1 MSFNTSITGLN
12 AAQKDLDVTSNNIA
26 NANSTGFKSSRA
38 QFGDIYAVS
47 AYGNSKTA
55 TGQGVLTE
63 AVQQQFTQG
72 SLQFTNN
79 SLDLAISGQGFFA
92 FQPTLDSQQSVYSR
106 AGALGVNKDGF
117 IVNTNGQYLK
127 ALPVSVNGSLQSTS
141 LASAKPVQ
149 LPVAAGAPKATTLV
163 TQSFNLP
170 ASATVPTV
178 TPFNLTQATPD
189 PSSYTQANSQQVYDS
204 LGNTHTLT
212 SYYVKTANPNE
223 WNIYYQVDTQT
234 PIQGP
239 STITFNANG
248 QLPTTPA
255 PFNVTATAAS
265 LGTGAAPLSINVQTQ
280 GDSTQYNAPFN
291 MAAQSQD
298 GNTTG
303 QLTGVSVGSNGLIQ
317 ASYSNGQNIPLGM
330 VALANFSN
338 PQGLK
343 QIGNN
348 SWAESVDSGAPNA
361 GQPGTGT
368 FGLIQ
373 GGALEQSNVDLTQQ
387 LVNLITAQRN
397 FQANAQ
403 AIQTD
408 KTATDAVINIR

>member
-26 NANSTGFKSSRA
+26 NANSTGFKQSRA

-79 SLDLAISGQGFFA
+79 SLDLAITGQGFFA
-92 FQPTLDSQQSVYSR
+92 FQPALDSQQSVYSR

-117 IVNTNGQYLK
+117 IVNASGQYLK
-127 ALPVSVNGSLQSTS
+127 ALPVTSNGSLKSTS
-141 LASAKPVQ
+141 LASASPIQ
-149 LPVAAGAPKATTLV
+149 LPVAAGAPVATTTV

-170 ASATVPTV
+170 ASATAPTV
-178 TPFNLTQATPD
+178 AFDPTQATPD
-189 PSSYTQANSQQVYDS
+189 PASYTQANSQQIYDS

-223 WNIYYQVDTQT
+223 WNVYYQVDTQT
-234 PIQGP
+234 PSQGP
-239 STITFNANG
+239 STLTFDANG

-255 PFNVTATAAS
+255 PFTVTATSAS
-265 LGTGAAPLSINVQTQ
+265 LGTGAAPLSVSVQTL
-280 GDSTQYNAPFN
+280 GNATQYNAPFN
-291 MAAQSQD
+291 MAAQSQN

-303 QLTGVSVGSNGLIQ
+303 QLTGISVGSNGLIQ
-317 ASYSNGQNIPLGM
+317 ASYTNGQNVALGM
-330 VALANFSN
+330 VTLVNFSD
-338 PQGLK
+338 PQALK
-343 QIGNN
+343 QVGNN
-348 SWAESVDSGAPNA
+348 SWAQTVDSGSPIV
-361 GQPGTGT
+361 GQPGAGT
-368 FGLIQ
+368 LGAIQ

-408 KTATDAVINIR
+408 KTATDAVMNIR

>member
-1 MSFNTSITGLN
+1 MSFNTSITGIN

-92 FQPTLDSQQSVYSR
+92 FQPSLDSQQSEYSR

-117 IVNTNGQYLK
+117 IVNAQGAYLK
-127 ALPVSVNGSLQSTS
+127 ALPVNANGTLKSTS
-141 LASAKPVQ
+141 LASASPIQ
-149 LPVAAGAPKATTLV
+149 LPVAAGAPQATTTV
-163 TQSFNLP
+163 SQSFNLP
-170 ASATVPTV
+170 ASATAPTV
-178 TPFNLTQATPD
+178 TFNPAQATPD
-189 PSSYTQANSQQVYDS
+189 PASYTQANSQQVYDS

-212 SYYVKTANPNE
+212 SYYVKSTNPNE
-223 WNIYYQVDTQT
+223 WNVYYQLDTQT

-239 STITFNANG
+239 STLTFDANG
-248 QLPTTPA
+248 QLPTAPTPYT
-255 PFNVTATAAS
+255 VTATAAS
-265 LGTGAAPLSINVQTQ
+265 LGTGAAALNVAVTTQ
-280 GDSTQYNAPFN
+280 PDSTQYNAPFN
-291 MAAQSQD
+291 MAAQAQN

-303 QLTGVSVGSNGLIQ
+303 QLTGISVGSNGLIQ
-317 ASYSNGQNIPLGM
+317 ASYSNGQSIALGA
-330 VALANFSN
+330 VALVNFSA
-338 PQGLK
+338 PQSLK
-343 QIGNN
+343 QVGNN
-348 SWAESVDSGAPNA
+348 SWIETVDSGAPNV
-361 GQPGTGT
+361 GQPGSGT
-368 FGLIQ
+368 FGSIQ
-373 GGALEQSNVDLTQQ
+373 GGALEQSNVNITQE

-403 AIQTD
+403 AIQVD
-408 KTATDAVINIR
+408 KTASDSVLQIR

>member
-47 AYGNSKTA
+47 AFGNSKTA

-92 FQPTLDSQQSVYSR
+92 FQPTLDSQESVYSR
-106 AGALGVNKDGF
+106 AGAMGVNKDGF
-117 IVNTNGQYLK
+117 IVNSTGQYLK
-127 ALPVSVNGSLQSTS
+127 ALPVNANGTLKSTS
-141 LASAKPVQ
+141 IASAAPIQ
-149 LPVAAGAPKATTLV
+149 LPVAAGAPKATTKV

-170 ASATVPTV
+170 ASAVAPT
-178 TPFNLTQATPD
+178 TAFNLAQATPD
-189 PSSYTQANSQQVYDS
+189 PASYNQANSQQVYDS
-204 LGNTHTLT
+204 LGNTHSLT
-212 SYYVKTANPNE
+212 TYYVKTANPGE
-223 WNIYYQVDTQT
+223 WNLYYQLDTQA

-239 STITFNANG
+239 STLTFDANG
-248 QLPTTPA
+248 QLPTAPA
-255 PFNVTATAAS
+255 PFALTVPAAT
-265 LGTGAAPLSINVQTQ
+265 LGTGAADLNIAMTTQ
-280 GDSTQYNAPFN
+280 PDSTQYNAPFN

-303 QLTGVSVGSNGLIQ
+303 QLTGISVGSNGLIQ
-317 ASYSNGQNIPLGM
+317 ATYSNGQS
-330 VALANFSN
+330 VALGAVTMVNFAN
-338 PQGLK
+338 PQALK
-343 QIGNN
+343 QVGNN
-348 SWAESVDSGAPNA
+348 SWVQTVDSGTPNV
-361 GQPGTGT
+361 GQAGTGT
-368 FGLIQ
+368 FGSIQ
-373 GGALEQSNVDLTQQ
+373 GGALEQSNVDLTTQ
-387 LVNLITAQRN
+387 LVNMIVAQRN

-408 KTATDAVINIR
+408 KTATDAVMQIR

>member
-26 NANSTGFKSSRA
+26 NANSTGFKQSRA

-92 FQPTLDSQQSVYSR
+92 FQPTIDSQQSVYSR

-117 IVNTNGQYLK
+117 IVNASGQYLK
-127 ALPVSVNGSLQSTS
+127 ALPVTANGSLKSTS
-141 LASAKPVQ
+141 LASASPIQ
-149 LPVAAGAPKATTLV
+149 LPVAAGAPVATTTV

-170 ASATVPTV
+170 ASATAPTV
-178 TPFNLTQATPD
+178 AFDPTQATPD
-189 PSSYTQANSQQVYDS
+189 PASYTQANSQQVYDS

-223 WNIYYQVDTQT
+223 WNVYYQVDTQT
-234 PIQGP
+234 PSQGP
-239 STITFNANG
+239 STLTFDANG

-255 PFNVTATAAS
+255 PFTVTATAAS
-265 LGTGAAPLSINVQTQ
+265 LGTGAAPLSVSVQTL
-280 GDSTQYNAPFN
+280 GDATQYNAPFN
-291 MAAQSQD
+291 MAAQSQN

-303 QLTGVSVGSNGLIQ
+303 QLTGISVGSNGLIQ
-317 ASYSNGQNIPLGM
+317 ASYTNGQNVALGM
-330 VALANFSN
+330 VALVSFSD
-338 PQGLK
+338 PQALK
-343 QIGNN
+343 QVGNN
-348 SWAESVDSGAPNA
+348 SWAQTVDSGNPIV
-361 GQPGTGT
+361 GQPGTGSL
-368 FGLIQ
+368 GAIQ

-408 KTATDAVINIR
+408 KTATDAVMNIR

>member
-26 NANSTGFKSSRA
+26 NANSTGFKQSRA

-117 IVNTNGQYLK
+117 IVNTSGQYLK
-127 ALPVSVNGSLQSTS
+127 ALPVTSNGSLKSTS
-141 LASAKPVQ
+141 LASASPIQ
-149 LPVAAGAPKATTLV
+149 LPVAAGAPTPTTAV

-170 ASATVPTV
+170 ASATAPTV
-178 TPFNLTQATPD
+178 AFDPTQATPD
-189 PSSYTQANSQQVYDS
+189 PASYTQANSQQVYDS

-223 WNIYYQVDTQT
+223 WNVYYQVDTQT
-234 PIQGP
+234 PSQGP
-239 STITFNANG
+239 STLTFNANG
-248 QLPTTPA
+248 QLPTTPP
-255 PFNVTATAAS
+255 PFTVTATAAS
-265 LGTGAAPLSINVQTQ
+265 LGTGAAPLSISVQSQ
-280 GDSTQYNAPFN
+280 GDATQYNAPFN
-291 MAAQSQD
+291 MAAQSQN

-303 QLTGVSVGSNGLIQ
+303 QLTGISVGSNGLIQ
-317 ASYSNGQNIPLGM
+317 ASYTNGQSIPLGM
-330 VALANFSN
+330 VALVSFSD
-338 PQGLK
+338 PQALK
-343 QIGNN
+343 QVGNN
-348 SWAESVDSGAPNA
+348 SWAQTVDSGSPTV
-361 GQPGTGT
+361 GQPGTGSL
-368 FGLIQ
+368 GAIQ

-408 KTATDAVINIR
+408 KTATDAVMNIR

>member
-92 FQPTLDSQQSVYSR
+92 FQPTIDSQESVYSR

-117 IVNTNGQYLK
+117 IVNTAGQFLK
-127 ALPVSVNGSLQSTS
+127 ALPVSVNGTLQSTS
-141 LASAKPVQ
+141 LTSAKPIQ
-149 LPVAAGAPKATTLV
+149 LPVAAGAPKATTTV

-170 ASATVPTV
+170 ASATAPVV
-178 TPFNLTQATPD
+178 AFNTTQATPD
-189 PSSYTQANSQQVYDS
+189 PASYTQANSQQVYDS
-204 LGNTHTLT
+204 LGNTHTMS

-223 WNIYYQVDTQT
+223 WNVYYQVDTQT

-239 STITFNANG
+239 STLTFDANG
-248 QLPTTPA
+248 KLPTAPA
-255 PFNVTATAAS
+255 PFTVSATSAS
-265 LGTGAAPLSINVQTQ
+265 LGTGAAPLAINVTTQ
-280 GDSTQYNAPFN
+280 PDSTQYNAPFN
-291 MAAQSQD
+291 MASQSQD

-317 ASYSNGQNIPLGM
+317 ASYSNGQSVALGM
-330 VALANFSN
+330 VALVNFSD
-338 PQGLK
+338 PQALK
-343 QIGNN
+343 QVGSN
-348 SWAESVDSGAPNA
+348 SWKQTVDSGEPLA

-368 FGLIQ
+368 FGAIQ
-373 GGALEQSNVDLTQQ
+373 GGALEQSNVDLTTQ
-387 LVNLITAQRN
+387 LVNMIVAQRN

-408 KTATDAVINIR
+408 KTATDAVMQIR

>member
-1 MSFNTSITGLN
+1 MSFNTSITGIN

-106 AGALGVNKDGF
+106 AGAMGVNKDGF
-117 IVNTNGQYLK
+117 IVNAEGQYLK
-127 ALPVSVNGSLQSTS
+127 ALPVNTNGTLKSTS
-141 LASAKPVQ
+141 LASAAPIQ
-149 LPVAAGAPKATTLV
+149 LPVAAGAPQATTTV

-170 ASATVPTV
+170 ASATAPTV
-178 TPFNLTQATPD
+178 AFDPTQATPD
-189 PSSYTQANSQQVYDS
+189 PASYTQANSQQVYDS

-223 WNIYYQVDTQT
+223 WNVYYQLDTQT

-239 STITFNANG
+239 STLTFNANG
-248 QLPTTPA
+248 QLPTAPTPY
-255 PFNVTATAAS
+255 NVTATAAS
-265 LGTGAAPLSINVQTQ
+265 LGTGAAPLSIAVTTQ
-280 GDSTQYNAPFN
+280 PDSTQYNAPFN
-291 MAAQSQD
+291 MAAQSQN

-303 QLTGVSVGSNGLIQ
+303 QLTGISVGSNGLIQ
-317 ASYSNGQNIPLGM
+317 ASYSNGQSISLGA
-330 VALANFSN
+330 VALVNFSA
-338 PQGLK
+338 PQSLK
-343 QIGNN
+343 QVGNN
-348 SWAESVDSGAPNA
+348 SWIETVDSGTPNV

-368 FGLIQ
+368 FGQIQ
-373 GGALEQSNVDLTQQ
+373 GGALEQSNVNITQE

-403 AIQTD
+403 AIQVD
-408 KTATDAVINIR
+408 KTASDSVLQIR

>member
-1 MSFNTSITGLN
+1 MSFNTSITGIN

-117 IVNTNGQYLK
+117 IVNAQGQYLK
-127 ALPVSVNGSLQSTS
+127 ALPVNTNGTLKSTS
-141 LASAKPVQ
+141 LASASPIQ
-149 LPVAAGAPKATTLV
+149 LPVAAGAPQATTKV

-170 ASATVPTV
+170 ASATAPAVAFDP
-178 TPFNLTQATPD
+178 TQATPD
-189 PSSYTQANSQQVYDS
+189 PASYTQANSQQVYDS

-223 WNIYYQVDTQT
+223 WDVYYQIDTQT

-239 STITFNANG
+239 STLTFDANG
-248 QLPTTPA
+248 QLPTAPA
-255 PFNVTATAAS
+255 PFTVSATAAS
-265 LGTGAAPLSINVQTQ
+265 LGTGAAALDIAVTTQ
-280 GDSTQYNAPFN
+280 PDTTQYNAPFN
-291 MAAQSQD
+291 MAAQSQN

-303 QLTGVSVGSNGLIQ
+303 QLTGISVGSNGLIQ
-317 ASYSNGQNIPLGM
+317 ASYSNGQSIPLGA
-330 VALANFSN
+330 VALVNFSA
-338 PQGLK
+338 PQSLK
-343 QIGNN
+343 QVGNN
-348 SWAESVDSGAPNA
+348 SWIETVDSGAPNV

-368 FGLIQ
+368 FGSIQ
-373 GGALEQSNVDLTQQ
+373 GGALEQSNVNITQE

-403 AIQTD
+403 AIQVD
-408 KTATDAVINIR
+408 KTASDSVLQIR

>member
-47 AYGNSKTA
+47 AFGNSKTA

-92 FQPTLDSQQSVYSR
+92 FQPTLDSQDSVYSR
-106 AGALGVNKDGF
+106 AGAMGVNKDGF
-117 IVNTNGQYLK
+117 IINSSGQFLK
-127 ALPVSVNGSLQSTS
+127 ALPVNANGTLKSTS
-141 LASAKPVQ
+141 IASASPVQ
-149 LPVAAGAPKATTLV
+149 LPVAAGAPKATTKV

-170 ASATVPTV
+170 ASAIAPTV
-178 TPFNLTQATPD
+178 AFDTTQATPD
-189 PSSYTQANSQQVYDS
+189 PASYNQANSQQVYDS
-204 LGNTHTLT
+204 LGNTHALT
-212 SYYVKTANPNE
+212 TYYVKTANPGE
-223 WNIYYQVDTQT
+223 WNLYYQLDTQA

-239 STITFNANG
+239 STLTFDANG
-248 QLPTTPA
+248 QLPTAPA
-255 PFNVTATAAS
+255 PFALSVPAAT
-265 LGTGAAPLSINVQTQ
+265 LGTGAAALNIAITTQ
-280 GDSTQYNAPFN
+280 PDSTQYNAPFN

-303 QLTGVSVGSNGLIQ
+303 QLTGISVGSNGLIQ
-317 ASYSNGQNIPLGM
+317 ATYSNGQS
-330 VALANFSN
+330 VALGAVAMVNFAN
-338 PQGLK
+338 PQALK
-343 QIGNN
+343 QVGNN
-348 SWAESVDSGAPNA
+348 SWIQTVDSGTPNV
-361 GQPGTGT
+361 GQAGTGT
-368 FGLIQ
+368 FGSIQ
-373 GGALEQSNVDLTQQ
+373 GGALEQSNVDLTTQ
-387 LVNLITAQRN
+387 LVNMIVAQRN

-408 KTATDAVINIR
+408 KTATDAVMQIR

>member
-92 FQPTLDSQQSVYSR
+92 FQPTIDSQESVYSR

-117 IVNTNGQYLK
+117 IVNTAGQFLK
-127 ALPVSVNGSLQSTS
+127 ALPVSVNGTLQSTS
-141 LASAKPVQ
+141 LASAKPIQ
-149 LPVAAGAPKATTLV
+149 LPVAAGAPKATTTV

-170 ASATVPTV
+170 ASATAPAIA
-178 TPFNLTQATPD
+178 FNTTQSTPD
-189 PSSYTQANSQQVYDS
+189 PASYTQANSQQVYDS
-204 LGNTHTLT
+204 LGNNHTMS

-223 WNIYYQVDTQT
+223 WNVYYQVDTQT

-239 STITFNANG
+239 STLTFDANG
-248 QLPTTPA
+248 KLPTAPA
-255 PFNVTATAAS
+255 PFTVSATSAS
-265 LGTGAAPLSINVQTQ
+265 LGTGAAPLAIKVTTQ
-280 GDSTQYNAPFN
+280 PNSTQYNAPFN
-291 MAAQSQD
+291 MASQSQD

-317 ASYSNGQNIPLGM
+317 ASYSNGQSVALGM
-330 VALANFSN
+330 VALVNFSD
-338 PQGLK
+338 PQALK
-343 QIGNN
+343 QVGNN
-348 SWAESVDSGAPNA
+348 SWKQTVDSGEPLA

-368 FGLIQ
+368 FGAIQ
-373 GGALEQSNVDLTQQ
+373 GGALEQSNVDLTTQ
-387 LVNLITAQRN
+387 LVNMIVAQRN

-408 KTATDAVINIR
+408 KTATDAVMQIR

>member
-26 NANSTGFKSSRA
+26 NANSTGFKQSRA

-92 FQPTLDSQQSVYSR
+92 FQPTLDSQQAVYSR

-117 IVNTNGQYLK
+117 IVNTSGQFLK
-127 ALPVSVNGSLQSTS
+127 ALPVNANGTLQSTS
-141 LASAKPVQ
+141 LASASPIQ
-149 LPVAAGAPKATTLV
+149 LPVAAGAPTATTTV

-170 ASATVPTV
+170 ANATAPTV
-178 TPFNLTQATPD
+178 AFDPTQATPD
-189 PSSYTQANSQQVYDS
+189 PASYTQANSQQVYDS

-223 WNIYYQVDTQT
+223 WNVYYQVDTQT
-234 PIQGP
+234 PSQGP
-239 STITFNANG
+239 STLTFDANG

-255 PFNVTATAAS
+255 PFTVTATSAS
-265 LGTGAAPLSINVQTQ
+265 LGTGAAPLSVSVQTL
-280 GDSTQYNAPFN
+280 GDATQYNAPFN
-291 MAAQSQD
+291 MAAQSQN

-303 QLTGVSVGSNGLIQ
+303 QLTGISVGSNGLIQ
-317 ASYSNGQNIPLGM
+317 ASYTNGQNVALGM
-330 VALANFSN
+330 VTLVSFSA
-338 PQGLK
+338 PQALK
-343 QIGNN
+343 QVGNN
-348 SWAESVDSGAPNA
+348 SWAQTVDSGNPIV
-361 GQPGTGT
+361 GQPGTGSL
-368 FGLIQ
+368 GAIQ

-408 KTATDAVINIR
+408 KTATDAVMNIR

>member
-92 FQPTLDSQQSVYSR
+92 FQPTIDSQESVYSR

-117 IVNTNGQYLK
+117 IVNTAGQFLK
-127 ALPVSVNGSLQSTS
+127 ALPVSVNGTLQSTS
-141 LASAKPVQ
+141 LASAKPIQ
-149 LPVAAGAPKATTLV
+149 LPVAAGAPKATTTV

-170 ASATVPTV
+170 ASATAPAIA
-178 TPFNLTQATPD
+178 FNTTQATPD
-189 PSSYTQANSQQVYDS
+189 PASYTQANSQQVYDS
-204 LGNTHTLT
+204 LGNNHTMS

-223 WNIYYQVDTQT
+223 WNVYYQVDTQT

-239 STITFNANG
+239 STLTFDANG
-248 QLPTTPA
+248 KLPTAPA
-255 PFNVTATAAS
+255 PFTVSATSAS
-265 LGTGAAPLSINVQTQ
+265 LGTGAAPLAIKVTTQ
-280 GDSTQYNAPFN
+280 PNSTQYNAPFN
-291 MAAQSQD
+291 MASQSQD

-317 ASYSNGQNIPLGM
+317 ASYSNGQSVALGM
-330 VALANFSN
+330 VALVNFSD
-338 PQGLK
+338 PQALK
-343 QIGNN
+343 QVGNN
-348 SWAESVDSGAPNA
+348 SWKQTVDSGEPLA

-368 FGLIQ
+368 FGAIQ
-373 GGALEQSNVDLTQQ
+373 GGALEQSNVDLTTQ
-387 LVNLITAQRN
+387 LVNMIVAQRN

-408 KTATDAVINIR
+408 KTATDAVMQIR